1 VRYLKLIQIFYK
13 NCLLVDLE
21 YRANFLINS
30 VMSVF
35 WASFA
40 ILGIKILFLHR
51 DHIGDW
57 SYYEVLLVIGLFQLF
72 TGVME
77 GVLRPNVTQ
86 IVEQIRLGTMDFL
99 LTKPVSSQFLAS
111 MRYVRVWHLVD
122 VAVGVGIC
130 GYALYRL
137 QVQVSVWQAVLF
149 LLLLCSAT
157 VLLYSLWLLM
167 VTTAF
172 WFVRIDNI
180 THLFSAVFDA
190 GRFPVTIYPGW
201 VQGVLLFVV
210 PVGFITT
217 VPAAA
222 ALGRLSLGYAALS
235 FAMAAVMFV
244 VSYFFWRFAVRH
256 YSSASS

>member
-1 VRYLKLIQIFYK
+1 MRYLKLIQIFYK

-40 ILGIKILFLHR
+40 ILGIKILFLQR

-137 QVQVSVWQAVLF
+137 QVQVSVWQALLF

-180 THLFSAVFDA
+180 THLFSAIFDA

-201 VQGVLLFVV
+201 VQGVLLFVI

-222 ALGRLSLGYAALS
+222 ALGRLSLGYAVLS
-235 FAMAAVMFV
+235 FVMAAVMFV
-244 VSYFFWRFAVRH
+244 ASYFFWRFAVRH

>member
-1 VRYLKLIQIFYK
+1 MRYLKLIQIFYK

-130 GYALYRL
+130 GYALFRL
-137 QVQVSVWQAVLF
+137 QVQVSVWQALLF

-235 FAMAAVMFV
+235 FVMAAVMFV
-244 VSYFFWRFAVRH
+244 ASYFFWRFAVRH